1 MSSPNDTTPLPPP
14 LDLSGWR
21 KLPAVLMA
29 AGAVLSV
36 IGAVMNPAEFGFSWL
51 LAFMF
56 FLSIALGALFLVM
69 VHHLT
74 DAGWS
79 VATRR
84 VCEHIASLLFPWLAH
99 PVPAGRVFRET
110 HLFVDDDWTRTATTR

>member
-1 MSSPNDTTPLPPP
+1 MSRNDTTHLPPP

-21 KLPAVLMA
+21 RLPAVLMVVGGLLSVV
-29 AGAVLSV
+29 GAVVSFSRN
-36 IGAVMNPAEFGFSWL
+36 GRHEFGFSWL

-56 FLSIALGALFLVM
+56 YYSIALGALFLVM

-79 VATRR
+79 VGIRR
-84 VCEHIASLLFPWLAH
+84 FCEHLASLLFPWLAILFL
-99 PVPAGRVFRET
+99 PVGFARPEN
-110 HLFVDDDWTRTATTR
+110 LFSG

>member
-1 MSSPNDTTPLPPP
+1 MSSQNKIELPPP

-21 KLPAVLMA
+21 KAPAVLMA

-36 IGAVMNPAEFGFSWL
+36 IGAAVSPAEFGCSWL

-69 VHHLT
+69 VHHLS

-79 VATRR
+79 WANGRF
-84 VCEHIASLLFPWLAH
+84 CEHIASRLFPWLAI
-99 PVPAGRVFRET
+99 
-110 HLFVDDDWTRTATTR
+110 LFLPIAF

>member
-21 KLPAVLMA
+21 KAPAVLMA
-29 AGAVLSV
+29 VGAVLSV
-36 IGAVMNPAEFGFSWL
+36 IGAVKNPSEFGCSWL

-56 FLSIALGALFLVM
+56 FLSLALGALFLVM
-69 VHHLT
+69 VHHLS
-74 DAGWS
+74 DASWS

-84 VCEHIASLLFPWLAH
+84 FCEHLASLLFPWLAILFL
-99 PVPAGRVFRET
+99 PVAVLARKIYPWMRS
-110 HLFVDDDWTRTATTR
+110 